1 MARAIPTYEQ
11 QRPIAGIQ
19 NVATATSSVN
29 ATDPAA
35 AGLSSLGTAMGN
47 LSGVLQAEEKKK
59 QEDRASVDVANVLSQ
74 GDVYWQ
80 ENMAERMKNWRVGDP
95 DLREGIAKDFDK
107 WVGESSA
114 KLPTEASRKYFLQ
127 HAARTKAT
135 LQQNAYTFQDK
146 STTEKLNA
154 DTLVGIEADEAVVY
168 GNSAKRDEVYARRME
183 TVLARNDL
191 SEAEKIRQGS
201 ALKSKLN
208 LAAERGEMERDP
220 TGWYIQRFGGL
231 PESVGGKVG
240 RGGGAT
246 AAPGFD
252 GVMGTI
258 FRHEGGYT
266 ASDGNSGAPANFGI
280 NQKANPDI
288 DVKNLTKEG
297 AAAIYKERY
306 WDKIGGDNLPA
317 GMQGTAMDAAVNQ
330 GVGNAKK
337 WIAQS
342 GGDPAKFNELR
353 RAHYESLLAKP
364 EYAKYRKTWMQRLE
378 HYENVGGAE
387 GAGAGAVA
395 DAPKTYA
402 GLGFE
407 RQREMKALAEQK
419 IQQDNTR
426 LMANAAIE
434 VAEIA
439 VTSQAIGT
447 SGTIDLNMASAQA
460 IDEAKA
466 RKGSDLTAVE
476 RQQVEAQVTH
486 AAARRLRDRKVAQD
500 NDAASMFDMLDK
512 NGGDYQALQSQMAG
526 PLLNLPREAQ
536 ERLKKYAGEVATGN
550 TRVTDW
556 KAYAQLVENPEAL
569 AAVNLKALRDKFSR
583 DEYNQLAGLQARVLK
598 AKEEGQPQTIQSDMA
613 VVKDLLQAS
622 KVKPNSER
630 EAKFFAQLQGV
641 MEAEMAASGKKKLT
655 QKEVKELAADLL
667 VKEVTSK
674 GLLWDTKTPAFE
686 IEVPA
691 IEKTKIVAALQSQG
705 MEVNESAILRVWRN
719 KLQRN
724 NPQKPGNIQ

>member
-11 QRPIAGIQ
+11 QRTISGVQSAPTASS
-19 NVATATSSVN
+19 NVRADN
-29 ATDPAA
+29 PAFS
-35 AGLSSLGTAMGN
+35 GLANVGNAMGN
-47 LSGVLQAEEKKK
+47 LAGTLQVEARKKE
-59 QEDRASVDVANVLSQ
+59 EDRASVEVANILSQ

-80 ENMAERMKNWRVGDP
+80 ENMAQRMKGWKVGDA

-107 WVGESSA
+107 WASENEQ
-114 KLPTEASRKYFLQ
+114 KLPTDASRKYFQQ
-127 HAARTKAT
+127 HVARTKAT
-135 LQQNAYTFQDK
+135 LQQNAFTFQDK

-154 DTLVGIEADEAVVY
+154 DTLVGIEADEVVVY
-168 GNSAKRDEVYARRME
+168 GNAAKRDEVYARRME

-208 LAAERGEMERDP
+208 LAAERGDMERDP
-220 TGWYIQRFGGL
+220 TGWYIRRFGGL

-246 AAPGFD
+246 SAPGFD
-252 GVMGTI
+252 GVMGAI
-258 FRHEGGYT
+258 FKHEGGYT

-297 AAAIYKERY
+297 ASQLYKTRY

-317 GMQGTAMDAAVNQ
+317 GLQGTAMDAAVNQ

-337 WIAQS
+337 WIEQS

-364 EYAKYRKTWMQRLE
+364 EFAKYRKTWMQRLE
-378 HYENVGGAE
+378 SYEQDGGD
-387 GAGAGAVA
+387 GSGAVA
-395 DAPKTYA
+395 DAPKTYS

-407 RQREMKALAEQK
+407 QQRQMKAQAEQR

-434 VAEIA
+434 VAEVA
-439 VTSQAIGT
+439 VSSQAIGT
-447 SGTIDLNMASAQA
+447 SGTIDLTMASAQA

-476 RQQVEAQVTH
+476 RQQVEAQVSH
-486 AAARRLRDRKVAQD
+486 AAARRERDRKVFQD
-500 NDAASMFDMLDK
+500 NLSGSMFDQLDK
-512 NGGDYQALQSQMAG
+512 NGGDYQDLQRTMVREMG
-526 PLLNLPREAQ
+526 NLPRETLD
-536 ERLKKYAGEVATGN
+536 RLQKYAGEVATGN
-550 TRVTDW
+550 TRPTDW
-556 KAYAQLVENPEAL
+556 KAYAQLVENPETL
-569 AAVNLKALRDKFSR
+569 AAVNLAAIRDKFSR
-583 DEYNQLAGLQARVLK
+583 DEFNQLARLQAAAKK
-598 AKEEGQPQTIQSDMA
+598 AKEEGRPQAIQGDMA
-613 VVKDLLQAS
+613 VVKDLLQGA

-630 EAKFFAQLQGV
+630 EAKFFALLQTA
-641 MEAEMAASGKKKLT
+641 MDAEMAISGKTKMS

-674 GLLWDTKTPAFE
+674 GLIWDTKTPAFE
-686 IEVPA
+686 IEVPQA
-691 IEKTKIVAALQSQG
+691 EKTKIIAALQNKG
-705 MEVNESAILRVWRN
+705 MPVNESAILRVYRN
-719 KLQRN
+719 KLQKN
-724 NPQKPGNIQ
+724 NPQQPANVQ

>member
-35 AGLSSLGTAMGN
+35 AGLSNLGTAMGN

-80 ENMAERMKNWRVGDP
+80 ENMAERMKNWKVGDA
-95 DLREGIAKDFDK
+95 DLREGIGKDFDK
-107 WVGESSA
+107 WVGESA
-114 KLPTEASRKYFLQ
+114 PKLQTEASRKYFLQ

-220 TGWYIQRFGGL
+220 TGWYIRRFGGL
-231 PESVGGKVG
+231 PEAVGGTKPAAPATGSKAIADAIYGQESSSGKADTSKVNSQNVTGPMQVQEGTFKGMKDKGIIPKDYDWRNPEHNKAAGYAWVDYLSQKYNGDPEKVAAAYYGGEGAVAEDGTIKRHWRNKQRPNDPTVGQYVDQVVG
-240 RGGGAT
+240 RMKKDGGGGA
-246 AAPGFD
+246 
-252 GVMGTI
+252 
-258 FRHEGGYT
+258 
-266 ASDGNSGAPANFGI
+266 
-280 NQKANPDI
+280 
-288 DVKNLTKEG
+288 
-297 AAAIYKERY
+297 
-306 WDKIGGDNLPA
+306 PA
-317 GMQGTAMDAAVNQ
+317 G
-330 GVGNAKK
+330 
-337 WIAQS
+337 
-342 GGDPAKFNELR
+342 
-353 RAHYESLLAKP
+353 
-364 EYAKYRKTWMQRLE
+364 
-378 HYENVGGAE
+378 
-387 GAGAGAVA
+387 

-402 GLGFE
+402 GLGIDQQ
-407 RQREMKALAEQK
+407 RQMKAMAEQK
-419 IQQDNTR
+419 ISQDNTR

-476 RQQVEAQVTH
+476 RQQVEAQVSH
-486 AAARRLRDRKVAQD
+486 AAARRERDRKIAQD
-500 NDAASMFDMLDK
+500 NAAGSMFDLLDR
-512 NGGDYQALQSQMAG
+512 NGGDYQDLQRSMAG
-526 PLLNLPREAQ
+526 EMSNLPRETLD
-536 ERLKKYAGEVATGN
+536 RLQKYAGEVATGG

-569 AAVNLKALRDKFSR
+569 ANVNLKALRDKFSR

-674 GLLWDTKTPAFE
+674 GLLWDTTKPAFE

-691 IEKTKIVAALQSQG
+691 NEKTKIIAALQSQG
-705 MEVNESAILRVWRN
+705 MPVNESAILRVYRN

-724 NPQKPGNIQ
+724 NSQQPATVQ

>member
-1 MARAIPTYEQ
+1 MATIPVYQQQRAI
-11 QRPIAGIQ
+11 AGVQ
-19 NVATATSSVN
+19 NVTTANSNVAS
-29 ATDPAA
+29 TDPVAT
-35 AGLSSLGTAMGN
+35 GLSSIGAAGAN
-47 LSGVLQAEEKKK
+47 LAGVLQAEERKK

-80 ENMAERMKNWRVGDP
+80 ENMAERMKNWKVGDA
-95 DLREGIAKDFDK
+95 DLRDGIGKDFDK
-107 WVGESSA
+107 WVSESVA
-114 KLPTEASRKYFLQ
+114 KLPTDASRKYFQQ

-154 DTLVGIEADEAVVY
+154 DTLVGIEADETVVY
-168 GNSAKRDEVYARRME
+168 GNAAKRDEVYARRME

-208 LAAERGEMERDP
+208 LAAERGEVERDP
-220 TGWYIQRFGGL
+220 TGWYIRRFGGL
-231 PESVGGKVG
+231 PESVGGKIG
-240 RGGGAT
+240 RAG
-246 AAPGFD
+246 AAPAAGFD
-252 GVMGTI
+252 AVMGTI
-258 FRHEGGYT
+258 FKHEGGYT

-280 NQKANPDI
+280 NQRANPDI
-288 DVKNLTKEG
+288 DVKNLTKER
-297 AAAIYKERY
+297 AAEIYKTRY

-317 GMQGTAMDAAVNQ
+317 GLQGTAMDAAVNQ

-337 WIAQS
+337 WIEQS
-342 GGDPAKFNELR
+342 GGDPARFNELR

-378 HYENVGGAE
+378 HYENGGGAE
-387 GAGAGAVA
+387 GSGAGAVA

-407 RQREMKALAEQK
+407 QQRQMKALAEQK

-476 RQQVEAQVTH
+476 RQQVEAQVSH
-486 AAARRLRDRKVAQD
+486 AAARRERERKVFQE
-500 NDAASMFDMLDK
+500 NLSGSMFDMLDR
-512 NGGDYQALQSQMAG
+512 NGGDYQDLQRSMAG
-526 PLLNLPREAQ
+526 EMSNLPRETLD
-536 ERLKKYAGEVATGN
+536 RLQKYAGEVATGN

-556 KAYAQLVENPEAL
+556 KAYAQLVENPETL
-569 AAVNLKALRDKFSR
+569 ASVNLKALRDKFSR
-583 DEYNQLAGLQARVLK
+583 DEYNQLASLQARALK
-598 AKEEGQPQTIQSDMA
+598 AQQEGRPQTIQGDLA
-613 VVKDLLQAS
+613 VVKDLLQGA
-622 KVKPNSER
+622 KVKSNSER
-630 EAKFFAQLQGV
+630 EAKFFATLQRE
-641 MEAEMAASGKKKLT
+641 MDAQMAATGKDKMT

-674 GLLWDTKTPAFE
+674 GLFWDTKTPAFE

-691 IEKTKIVAALQSQG
+691 TEKTKIIAALQSAG
-705 MEVNESAILRVWRN
+705 MPVNDSAILRVYRN
-719 KLQRN
+719 RLQRN
-724 NPQKPGNIQ
+724 NPQPPANVR

>member
-1 MARAIPTYEQ
+1 MARAIPIYEQ

-80 ENMAERMKNWRVGDP
+80 ENMAERMKNWKVGDA

-168 GNSAKRDEVYARRME
+168 GNAAKRDEVYARRME

-191 SEAEKIRQGS
+191 SEAEKIRQAS

-220 TGWYIQRFGGL
+220 TGWYIRRFGGL
-231 PESVGGKVG
+231 PESVGGTKPAAPATGSKAIADAIYGQESSSGKADTSKVNSQNVTGPMQVQEGTFKGMKDKGIIPKDYDWRNPEHNKAAGYAWVDYLSQKYNGDPEKVAAAYYGGEGAVAEDGTIKRHWRNKQRPQDPTVGQYVDQVVG
-240 RGGGAT
+240 RMKKQGDGET
-246 AAPGFD
+246 A
-252 GVMGTI
+252 
-258 FRHEGGYT
+258 
-266 ASDGNSGAPANFGI
+266 
-280 NQKANPDI
+280 
-288 DVKNLTKEG
+288 
-297 AAAIYKERY
+297 
-306 WDKIGGDNLPA
+306 
-317 GMQGTAMDAAVNQ
+317 
-330 GVGNAKK
+330 
-337 WIAQS
+337 
-342 GGDPAKFNELR
+342 
-353 RAHYESLLAKP
+353 
-364 EYAKYRKTWMQRLE
+364 
-378 HYENVGGAE
+378 
-387 GAGAGAVA
+387 A

-447 SGTIDLNMASAQA
+447 SGTIDMNMASAQA

-486 AAARRLRDRKVAQD
+486 AAARRLRDRKIAQD

-536 ERLKKYAGEVATGN
+536 ERLQKYAGEVATGN

-556 KAYAQLVENPEAL
+556 KAYAQLVENPDAL
-569 AAVNLKALRDKFSR
+569 ASVNLKALRDKFSR
-583 DEYNQLAGLQARVLK
+583 DEYNQLASLQARVLK

-686 IEVPA
+686 IVVPPTEA
-691 IEKTKIVAALQSQG
+691 IKITAALQSAG
-705 MEVNESAILRVWRN
+705 MPVNDSTILRVWRN
-719 KLQRN
+719 KLQKN
-724 NPQKPGNIQ
+724 QPQQPGNAK